1 MKEKE
6 DALARLKELSDV
18 ERSKVEKKGSE
29 RDELKEMELEI
40 DGELGEEGDSGDMDW
55 ENMFDSKL
63 QREARM
69 TRVGDRFQRQ

>member
-1 MKEKE
+1 M
-6 DALARLKELSDV
+6 

>member
-6 DALARLKELSDV
+6 DALTRLKELSDV